1 MDVLS
6 DVLAVLRAGR
16 PRSAPARHHAPWA
29 QEFAPAPGTAGF
41 QVVLRGVCVLRPTA
55 GRPAVHAGPG
65 DVVLLPRGTGH
76 VLSDSPG
83 AAVTPPAAAGHRPAA
98 GDGPAT
104 LVLSGGYPLDPQRG
118 HPLLTELPDLVHL
131 PAAPARHP
139 EADAAVRLLAG
150 ELERPRL
157 GTDAIVP
164 SLLDALLLYVLRAWY
179 EDAPL
184 RDGGGPTGWAAAL
197 NDPPVT
203 AALRAM
209 HRAPADPWTVER
221 LAREAGL
228 SRAAF
233 ARRFAA
239 LTGRPPL
246 SYLTWWRMT
255 LAARLLATSALPL
268 SSVAAR
274 VGYTSEFA
282 FAHAFKRWCG
292 LAPGRYRRVHTEG
305 GRGPG

>member
-16 PRSAPARHHAPWA
+16 PRSALMRYHAPWA
-29 QEFAPAPGTAGF
+29 REFTAAPGSAGF
-41 QVVLRGVCVLRPTA
+41 QVVLRGMCVLRPTA
-55 GRPAVHAGPG
+55 GRPAVDVGPG

-76 VLSDSPG
+76 VLADSPG
-83 AAVTPPAAAGHRPAA
+83 TAVTTPPVAGHRPAA

-118 HPLLTELPDLVHL
+118 HPLLAELPDVVHVA
-131 PAAPARHP
+131 AAPARHQ
-139 EADAAVRLLAG
+139 ETATAVRLLAG

-164 SLLDALLLYVLRAWY
+164 SLLDALLLYALRAWY

-184 RDGGGPTGWAAAL
+184 RDGGPAGWAAAL

-209 HRAPADPWTVER
+209 HRTPADPWTVER

-268 SSVAAR
+268 SSVAAQ

-292 LAPGRYRRVHTEG
+292 LAPGRYRRVHTQG
-305 GRGPG
+305 GRPGQ